1 MTIQKAMR
9 VRAELKKELG
19 YLDDFIENFP
29 NCISFKEKY
38 PTEEEIINKRN
49 EKHAS
54 FDGMNYEDVI
64 KRYFTII
71 NAILDLN
78 IAIEKRN
85 QEGHNL
91 LFKET
96 AIKSKLSLI
105 DKQIESERSI
115 KPEVETLD
123 YDYENTDE
131 KGNYKRI
138 KVKNYNFSILDNNLF
153 GMDLIAYRK
162 HLVKELEIVRDEL
175 SAFNATKKI
184 DYNLP
189 EGIL

>member
-1 MTIQKAMR
+1 M
-9 VRAELKKELG
+9 
-19 YLDDFIENFP
+19 
-29 NCISFKEKY
+29 
-38 PTEEEIINKRN
+38 
-49 EKHAS
+49 
-54 FDGMNYEDVI
+54 
-64 KRYFTII
+64 
-71 NAILDLN
+71 
-78 IAIEKRN
+78 
-85 QEGHNL
+85 
-91 LFKET
+91 
-96 AIKSKLSLI
+96 
-105 DKQIESERSI
+105 
-115 KPEVETLD
+115 D